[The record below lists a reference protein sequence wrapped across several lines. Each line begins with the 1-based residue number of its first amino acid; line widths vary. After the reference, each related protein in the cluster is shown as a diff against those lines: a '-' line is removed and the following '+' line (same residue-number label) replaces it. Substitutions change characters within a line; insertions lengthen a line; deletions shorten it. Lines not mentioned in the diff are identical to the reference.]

1 MRLRLVY
8 TDLSEWDGA
17 PEEYASSPDRD
28 VLILWVEPRPGER
41 VQVSGWDH
49 YGVSVM
55 PDRVRVVRWK
65 DRESYERDGVTL
77 DRVAGMGAYHDWALD
92 GTLIASGDYMPLDR
106 LPACDVVRPGRWVP
120 DDVAR
125 EAGIL

>member
-1 MRLRLVY
+1 MTLALVY
-8 TDLSEWDGA
+8 TNLSEWSGP
-17 PEEYASSPDRD
+17 PEEFGTSPERD

-55 PDRVRVVRWK
+55 PDRVRVTRWK

-77 DRVAGMGAYHDWALD
+77 DSVAGMGAFQEWGADGAL
-92 GTLIASGDYMPLDR
+92 LVSGDYVPLAR
-106 LPACDVVRPGRWVP
+106 LPACEVVRHGRWVD